1 MAVKLK
7 FDELI
12 INFEGDNTPP
22 LNLTLEDGDLVAIIF
37 SREFYHRA
45 LINFLHFIPDEYEG
59 EASFLG
65 KEFKTLTNEDREKW
79 QKSFASVSLF
89 YPLINNLKVI
99 ENVYLPVF
107 YRDNI
112 KEEIVFNKAYSIL
125 AELGIEKK
133 FNQLPA
139 FLSNFEKKLTIF
151 ARAKM
156 LEPAIIYYGNV
167 FSDLDEDKRNY
178 FSAKIAE
185 LHNERSDRIS
195 IVTFRSENELNE
207 LNALKFNKIINM

>member
-7 FDELI
+7 FDKLI
-12 INFEGDNTPP
+12 INFEGEKTPP
-22 LNLTLEDGDLVAIIF
+22 LSLMLEDGDIVALIF
-37 SREFYHRA
+37 SRDFYNKV
-45 LINFLHFIPDEYEG
+45 LIDFLHFISTDYEG
-59 EASFLG
+59 EATFLG
-65 KEFKTLTNEDREKW
+65 KDFKAFTNDDKEKW
-79 QKSFASVSLF
+79 QKSFASVCLL

-107 YRDNI
+107 YRANI
-112 KEEIVFNKAYSIL
+112 KEELAFNKAYSIL

-139 FLSNFEKKLTIF
+139 FISNFEKKLTIF

-167 FSDLDEDKRNY
+167 FSELDEDKKDY
-178 FSAKIAE
+178 FSDKIAE
-185 LHNERSDRIS
+185 FHNERTDRITIITS
-195 IVTFRSENELNE
+195 RSENEINE
-207 LNALKFNKIINM
+207 LEALKFNKIINI